1 MFCKIWCQFSYR
13 KGFMPRRVNYIVIYV
28 SMDTSLFF
36 FLLTFMSFQ
45 KPKATMRG
53 IFLLSACLLALVF
66 MATLTEA
73 KPVAK
78 KPEKATKNLE
88 ATTKGEDKNNDENEK
103 EDKSEDESKGKNQS
117 GSGLNDGK
125 EIVK

>member
-1 MFCKIWCQFSYR
+1 
-13 KGFMPRRVNYIVIYV
+13 
-28 SMDTSLFF
+28 
-36 FLLTFMSFQ
+36 
-45 KPKATMRG
+45 MRG

-78 KPEKATKNLE
+78 KPEKAMKNLE

-103 EDKSEDESKGKNQS
+103 EDKSEDESKAKNQS

>member
-1 MFCKIWCQFSYR
+1 MSVW
-13 KGFMPRRVNYIVIYV
+13 
-28 SMDTSLFF
+28 THLFF
-36 FLLTFMSFQ
+36 FVLTFMSLQ

-78 KPEKATKNLE
+78 KPEKAMKNLE
-88 ATTKGEDKNNDENEK
+88 ATTKGEDKNSDENEK
-103 EDKSEDESKGKNQS
+103 EDKSEDESKAKNQS

>member
-13 KGFMPRRVNYIVIYV
+13 KGFMPRRVNSIVIYV

-36 FLLTFMSFQ
+36 VLTFMSLQ
-45 KPKATMRG
+45 KPKATMKG

-78 KPEKATKNLE
+78 KDEKATKNLE
-88 ATTKGEDKNNDENEK
+88 ATTKGEDKSDDENEN

-117 GSGLNDGK
+117 GSGLNDGN